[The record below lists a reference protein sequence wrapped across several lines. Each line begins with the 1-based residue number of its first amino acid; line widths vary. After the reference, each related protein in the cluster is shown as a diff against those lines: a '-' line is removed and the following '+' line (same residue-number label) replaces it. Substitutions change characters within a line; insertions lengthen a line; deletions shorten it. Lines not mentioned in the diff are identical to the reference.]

1 MMRRFEVRP
10 IPSRR
15 LRAALFLLGLLSIL
29 ALAQTRL
36 TGWVYGLAL
45 GMLLVL
51 LAVAWRHM
59 VQAVMPLL
67 VSFRPLEV
75 SLLQPSGEWAP
86 GRCVS
91 LSVYPWLIVLKVR
104 PVPDLEQS
112 APRLVLLLPDSLL
125 PASEKS
131 WRQILVWAQ
140 QMRRQIGS
148 GQKRLSA

>member
-29 ALAQTRL
+29 ALEETRL

-45 GMLLVL
+45 AVL
-51 LAVAWRHM
+51 LMFVGVAWYRTA
-59 VQAVMPLL
+59 QAVLPLGL
-67 VSFRPLEV
+67 SFRPLGLC
-75 SLLQPSGEWAP
+75 LLQPDGEWTP
-86 GRCVS
+86 GCCVS

-104 PVPDLEQS
+104 SEQS
-112 APRLVLLLPDSLL
+112 SQLSRPRVVLLLPDSLL